1 MVILTQEF
9 IDSLPVLTEEEEK
22 RDYYDE
28 SRFEEDLKSLLE
40 GLNNEVKKIDKLGVT
55 KINILP

>member
-28 SRFEEDLKSLLE
+28 SRFEEDLKSLLK
-40 GLNNEVKKIDKLGVT
+40 GFNNEVKKIDKLYEQR
-55 KINILP
+55 